1 MRQFCTLRLVSGSVP
16 PTPLGYAEIA
26 SHAQSRA
33 RQGAMPTRQPEEL
46 PRIGL
51 ALLSAMEGR
60 MADLLVHGVEDGI
73 VQALKKRA
81 GAHGRSAEAEHRAI
95 LAAAL
100 LSPPRRNLAELLAA
114 RPDVGMDADFERQ
127 VDTSRAADVFG

>member
-1 MRQFCTLRLVSGSVP
+1 
-16 PTPLGYAEIA
+16 
-26 SHAQSRA
+26 
-33 RQGAMPTRQPEEL
+33 
-46 PRIGL
+46 
-51 ALLSAMEGR
+51 
-60 MADLLVHGVEDGI
+60 MADLLVRGVDDTL

-114 RPDVGMDADFERQ
+114 MPDVGSDSDFQRQ
-127 VDTSRAADVFG
+127 SDTAAVADVFD